1 MIQTQLSPSPD
12 VPPGLALVVTP
23 EDAPPGLALVVVPV
37 GDVVPWAIAHP
48 LHAMRMNVR
57 TAVLTFSTIVGLLRP
72 HPAARQA
79 NGRRLE
85 KFTHRAEAAVRISG
99 VRRLQQA

>member
-1 MIQTQLSPSPD
+1 
-12 VPPGLALVVTP
+12 
-23 EDAPPGLALVVVPV
+23 
-37 GDVVPWAIAHP
+37 
-48 LHAMRMNVR
+48 MRMNVR

-85 KFTHRAEAAVRISG
+85 KFTHRAEAAVR
-99 VRRLQQA
+99 L